1 MGRIE
6 AKACIVTGAASG
18 IGRATA
24 ERFAEEGGQVLCV
37 DVDGDG
43 ARDAAERIRANGGTA
58 EAEQA
63 DVAVRGQA
71 EGFVARCVELWDG
84 IEVLVNNAGVNLP
97 GVFHEAP
104 DETIERTL
112 AVNVKGPIYA
122 CQAAIPH
129 MLERGGGS
137 IVNVSSVNGVVAEPY
152 LTVYAAVDTPI
163 NYAHAEMLGGL
174 EKVYES
180 IDSFQPIGRPGEPRE
195 IANVALFLA
204 SDEASFLTGSVV
216 LADGGMTAQ

>member
-24 ERFAEEGGQVLCV
+24 ERFAEEGGQGACV

-43 ARDAAERIRANGGTA
+43 ARDAAERIFCANGGTA
-58 EAEQA
+58 EGEEA

-71 EGFVARCVELWDG
+71 EAFVARCVELWDG

-104 DETIERTL
+104 DESDRADACCEREGSHLRLSGCDPPHARTRRWIDRQRVERQRRRRRALPDRVCRFQGSGGDAL
-112 AVNVKGPIYA
+112 AGASRWMMRSRDPLQRDLPGLGRHA
-122 CQAAIPH
+122 DQLRPRRDA
-129 MLERGGGS
+129 RGTG
-137 IVNVSSVNGVVAEPY
+137 E
-152 LTVYAAVDTPI
+152 
-163 NYAHAEMLGGL
+163 
-174 EKVYES
+174 
-180 IDSFQPIGRPGEPRE
+180 GR
-195 IANVALFLA
+195 
-204 SDEASFLTGSVV
+204 
-216 LADGGMTAQ
+216 